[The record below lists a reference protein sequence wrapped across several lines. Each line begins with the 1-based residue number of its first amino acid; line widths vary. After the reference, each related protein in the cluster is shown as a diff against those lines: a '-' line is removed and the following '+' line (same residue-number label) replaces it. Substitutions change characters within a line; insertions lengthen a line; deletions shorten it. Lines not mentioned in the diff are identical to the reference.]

1 MNSQTF
7 SSLLCLA
14 VATTAVTLSLGL
26 HQTKLPTKEQ
36 GRGGRDGRNS
46 KVLSLEGLDTYI
58 LPKPSENI

>member
-1 MNSQTF
+1 MNSQLTF

-36 GRGGRDGRNS
+36 GRGGTM
-46 KVLSLEGLDTYI
+46 EGLETYSQETKT
-58 LPKPSENI
+58 P